1 MCVYLCIIYTNI
13 YIIYIY
19 IYIYIYILKRDREEY
34 ITQENDGKEIC
45 KSKALTLAF

>member
-1 MCVYLCIIYTNI
+1 MCVYLCIIYNI
-13 YIIYIY
+13 YIYIYI

>member
-1 MCVYLCIIYTNI
+1 MCVYLCIIYNI
-13 YIIYIY
+13 YIYN
-19 IYIYIYILKRDREEY
+19 IYIYILKRDREEY